1 MSNEDAWLK
10 LRPPAPAYSVPHFMW
25 TTHKEVF
32 RMPEAPIGGNGIM
45 DVERWTGKRKAEA
58 VVDILK
64 GRLTLV
70 DFCRAN
76 DLKQSEV
83 EKWMGEFLKAG
94 QRALT
99 GGAKAKLTE
108 QEQQLK
114 ELQQVIGEQALQIRV
129 LKKSIE
135 VQERDET
142 ESS

>member
-1 MSNEDAWLK
+1 
-10 LRPPAPAYSVPHFMW
+10 
-25 TTHKEVF
+25 
-32 RMPEAPIGGNGIM
+32 MPDTLAGGNGLM

-58 VVDILK
+58 VVEILK
-64 GRLTLV
+64 GRVTLV
-70 DFCRAN
+70 DLCRAN
-76 DLKQSEV
+76 DLKQSDV
-83 EKWMGEFLKAG
+83 EKWMAEFLKAG

-114 ELQQVIGEQALQIRV
+114 ELQQVIGEQALHIRV
-129 LKKSIE
+129 LKKSID